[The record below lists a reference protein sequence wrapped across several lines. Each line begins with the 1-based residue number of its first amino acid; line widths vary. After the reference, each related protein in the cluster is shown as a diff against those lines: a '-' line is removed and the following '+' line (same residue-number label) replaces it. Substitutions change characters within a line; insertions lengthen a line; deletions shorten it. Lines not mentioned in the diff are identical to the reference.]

1 MGDFSLLRNAGLSA
15 ATDPNLQGAE
25 KPRSL
30 GTCFTYVPF
39 KATGDLRQLEHN
51 QTSENKKHGHEDA
64 IPRRNITA

>member
-15 ATDPNLQGAE
+15 TDPNLQGQ

-30 GTCFTYVPF
+30 GTCFASFPL
-39 KATGDLRQLEHN
+39 KHGGPSAAEHN